1 MDKLAQNLLRRVTIG
16 DLLTRAAERQPDKIA
31 VVAGE
36 RTLNFRAFNSRAV
49 KAANA
54 FLALGIGRRDHIA
67 FLCRNSADYMA
78 ARFGLAKI
86 GAVAVPLNILM
97 KPHEVAAILADAA
110 PKMVVCD
117 SDLAPLAAGIRDDV
131 IRLSCGGALDG
142 WRRLESL
149 IEAAGDTEPQVVV
162 ETDDLAT
169 LIYTTGTEAAA
180 KGVMTTHLNHV
191 MSLMHLMADCGLG
204 RHEVL
209 LIDLP
214 LFHIAGTALMLGAI
228 LLGGTAVVLPAPDPT
243 QILALTERHRV
254 TLWSYP
260 PTLFAGMLGHP
271 ALPQADLS
279 SLKGCIVF
287 GSTLPDAIRRAWDQR
302 RPGLQWRNYW
312 GQTESSPVGTTSWP
326 ERFDPN
332 PGAIGRPDF
341 GVSIRAVDAADGT
354 LAPGEIGE
362 LVMRGPAVMRGY
374 WNRPEL
380 TENALRGGWL
390 HTGDLG
396 FIDTAGEVHF
406 VDRKKDMIKTGG
418 ENVSAAEVEA
428 ILTTHPAVAQA
439 AVVGL
444 SDPRWTEAVTAC
456 VMLAPGKA
464 ATPDELIV
472 WCKERLAGFKVPKA
486 IHIRT
491 AFPLSPAGKI
501 MKRLLKQELLADI
514 AGERKEPA

>member
-1 MDKLAQNLLRRVTIG
+1 MNDENYV
-16 DLLTRAAERQPDKIA
+16 
-31 VVAGE
+31 
-36 RTLNFRAFNSRAV
+36 
-49 KAANA
+49 
-54 FLALGIGRRDHIA
+54 
-67 FLCRNSADYMA
+67 
-78 ARFGLAKI
+78 
-86 GAVAVPLNILM
+86 
-97 KPHEVAAILADAA
+97 
-110 PKMVVCD
+110 
-117 SDLAPLAAGIRDDV
+117 
-131 IRLSCGGALDG
+131 GAL
-142 WRRLESL
+142 LEDLNSKFDAL
-149 IEAAGDTEPQVVV
+149 AESVVSGN
-162 ETDDLAT
+162 AT
-169 LIYTTGTEAAA
+169 M
-180 KGVMTTHLNHV
+180 KVMQ
-191 MSLMHLMADCGLG
+191 D
-204 RHEVL
+204 
-209 LIDLP
+209 
-214 LFHIAGTALMLGAI
+214 
-228 LLGGTAVVLPAPDPT
+228 
-243 QILALTERHRV
+243 
-254 TLWSYP
+254 
-260 PTLFAGMLGHP
+260 
-271 ALPQADLS
+271 DLS

-287 GSTLPDAIRRAWDQR
+287 GSTLPNAIRRAWDQR

-406 VDRKKDMIKTGG
+406 VDRMKDMIKTGG

-501 MKRLLKQELLADI
+501 MKRLLKQELADI

>member
-1 MDKLAQNLLRRVTIG
+1 MDRLAENLLRRVTIG
-16 DLLTRAAERQPDKIA
+16 DLLLRAAERQPDKIA
-31 VVAGE
+31 IVAGE
-36 RTLNFRAFNSRAV
+36 RTLSFRALDSRAAR
-49 KAANA
+49 AANA
-54 FLALGIGRRDHIA
+54 FLALGIGRGDRVV
-67 FLCRNSADYMA
+67 FLCRNAADYIA

-86 GAVAVPLNILM
+86 GAIAVPLNILM
-97 KPHEVAAILADAA
+97 KPREIAPILADAA

-117 SDLAPLAAGIRDDV
+117 GDLAALAAAMGDGV
-131 IRLSCGGALDG
+131 IRLSCGGAPKG
-142 WRRLESL
+142 WRQLETL
-149 IEAAGDTEPQVVV
+149 IDGAADIEPQVIV
-162 ETDDLAT
+162 ETDDVAT

-191 MSLMHLMADCGLG
+191 MSLMHMMADCGLG
-204 RHEVL
+204 RHDVL

-214 LFHIAGTALMLGAI
+214 LFHVAGTILMLAAI
-228 LLGGTAVVLPAPDPT
+228 LLGGTAIMLPAPDPARILDLT
-243 QILALTERHRV
+243 QRHRV

-260 PTLFAGMLGHP
+260 PALFAGMLAHP

-279 SLKGCIVF
+279 SLRGCIVF
-287 GSTLPDAIRRAWDQR
+287 GGTLPEAIRLAWDRR

-326 ERFDPN
+326 ERSGLS

-341 GVSIRAVDAADGT
+341 GVSIRVAGTADDA

-362 LVMRGPAVMRGY
+362 LVIRGPAVMRGY
-374 WNRPEL
+374 WNRPDL
-380 TENALRGGWL
+380 TENTLRGGWL
-390 HTGDLG
+390 HSGDLG
-396 FIDTAGEVHF
+396 YIDAAGEVHF

-418 ENVSAAEVEA
+418 ENVSAVEVETV
-428 ILTTHPAVAQA
+428 LTAHPAVAQA

-444 SDPRWTEAVTAC
+444 PDPRWTEAVTAC

-464 ATPDELIV
+464 VAADELIA

-491 AFPLSPAGKI
+491 AFPLSPADKI
-501 MKRLLKQELLADI
+501 MKRLLKQELLAGAAAD
-514 AGERKEPA
+514 RKEPG